1 MWKTMFVVKEHK
13 SFSFRK
19 ANFDVF
25 CVIFNAT
32 LPYYNSINT
41 LLSYP
46 KMGS

>member
-1 MWKTMFVVKEHK
+1 MFVVKEHK
-13 SFSFRK
+13 SFSFQK

-25 CVIFNAT
+25 CVIVNAT
-32 LPYYNSINT
+32 LPYYNSIDT